1 MILRSSITSC
11 SLSWMLTVLL
21 LGSTAGWADENTER
35 IDALEALYEAE
46 ADKSN
51 QRSAATEFEPKF
63 EALAQE
69 LAGTKSG
76 LRAEIWVLRNH
87 WWKRTAGTME
97 QAANKQARRLIE
109 EYSDSPQLSR
119 IAEFRYL
126 YGRDAV
132 NSLMDE
138 LIEASP
144 HDRVDAWAIHAKAF
158 GLRRSKDQQDVS
170 RLRENLELLRDRY
183 GEVAYRDSTFGAIAK
198 AMLNPHPSER
208 LQVGKVAPEIEG
220 TNVDGTSFR
229 LSDFR
234 GKIVLIDFWGDW

>member
-76 LRAEIWVLRNH
+76 LRAELWVLRNH

-97 QAANKQARRLIE
+97 QAANKQARRLIA
-109 EYSDSPQLSR
+109 DSFPDKRERTSGSTKKGGAGDRIVRPVPSR
-119 IAEFRYL
+119 PAD
-126 YGRDAV
+126 GA
-132 NSLMDE
+132 
-138 LIEASP
+138 
-144 HDRVDAWAIHAKAF
+144 RVTR
-158 GLRRSKDQQDVS
+158 LPRR
-170 RLRENLELLRDRY
+170 
-183 GEVAYRDSTFGAIAK
+183 A
-198 AMLNPHPSER
+198 
-208 LQVGKVAPEIEG
+208 
-220 TNVDGTSFR
+220 
-229 LSDFR
+229 
-234 GKIVLIDFWGDW
+234 